1 MLRKLGLLSLAEEAK
16 GKSHRCLKL
25 PDGSSR
31 DDRSKLSVV
40 ILALHIPIG
49 HQEGSAT
56 LEQLTREMA
65 VESILADFKCSVTQ
79 SCN

>member
-1 MLRKLGLLSLAEEAK
+1 MLSLAEEAQ
-16 GKSHRCLKL
+16 GKSNRCLKL

-31 DDRSKLSVV
+31 GDRTKLSVV
-40 ILALHIPIG
+40 TLALHVQIG

-56 LEQLTREMA
+56 LEQVTRKVV